1 MQNII
6 KFFLYNIL
14 KRNYNSKPNLKRNW
28 FIMNIKVLLPV
39 SSGDRLKYFKLA
51 LNSILT
57 QTFSDF
63 EIIICVDGVIS
74 EDIDIFINSVDDSRI
89 KLMRNEKNIGLAA
102 TLNKA
107 IKQFPAD
114 IYFRMDSD
122 DICNKRRFQWTI
134 EEFEKDEEL
143 LLLGTECIEIDDE
156 GTEIFYKKMPFQA
169 EIKKWAI
176 TRNPFVHP
184 SVAIKKEFFDIVGY
198 YNESFRKSQDY
209 ELWSRAIIKNVKMN
223 NIHEP
228 LIWFRVSNKFWKNRT
243 LRSNVTNELKVS
255 FFLIKELHG
264 YIYIPKVLLKA
275 LLRFMPVWVNKFMY
289 KYGR

>member
-1 MQNII
+1 
-6 KFFLYNIL
+6 
-14 KRNYNSKPNLKRNW
+14 
-28 FIMNIKVLLPV
+28 MNIKVLLPV

-51 LNSILT
+51 LNSVLS

-63 EIIICVDGVIS
+63 DLIICIDGVIS
-74 EDIDIFINSVDDSRI
+74 EDIDFYIKSVEDKRI
-89 KLMRNEKNIGLAA
+89 ILMRNEKNIALAA

-107 IKQFPAD
+107 IKAYPAD

-122 DICNKRRFQWTI
+122 DICNKRRFMRTL
-134 EEFEKDEEL
+134 EEFEKDDKL
-143 LLLGTECIEIDDE
+143 MLVGTECIEIDDD
-156 GTEIFYKKMPFQA
+156 GTEIFYKKMPFQS

-176 TRNPFVHP
+176 SRNPFIHP
-184 SVAIKKEFFDIVGY
+184 SVAFRKEFFDIVGY
-198 YNESFRKSQDY
+198 YNETFKKSQDY

-243 LRSNVTNELKVS
+243 LRSNVRNELTVS
-255 FFLIKELHG
+255 FFLIRQLNG
-264 YIYIPKVLLKA
+264 YIYIPKILFKA

>member
-1 MQNII
+1 
-6 KFFLYNIL
+6 
-14 KRNYNSKPNLKRNW
+14 
-28 FIMNIKVLLPV
+28 MNVKVLLPV

-63 EIIICVDGVIS
+63 DIVICIDGIIS
-74 EDIDIFINSVDDSRI
+74 EDIDLYINSLDDRRI
-89 KLMRNEKNIGLAA
+89 RIMRNETNIGLAA

-107 IKQFPAD
+107 IRSYPSD

-122 DICNKRRFQWTI
+122 DICNRRRFQRTL
-134 EEFEKDEEL
+134 EEFENDEEL
-143 LLLGTECIEIDDE
+143 MIVGTECIEIDDD

-169 EIKKWAI
+169 QIRKWAV
-176 TRNPFVHP
+176 TRNPFIHP
-184 SVAIKKEFFDIVGY
+184 SVALRKEFFDIVGS

-209 ELWSRAIIKNVKMN
+209 ELWSRAIVKNVKMN

-228 LIWFRVSNKFWKNRT
+228 LIWFRVSNKFWVNRT
-243 LRSNVTNELKVS
+243 LRSNVRNELKVS
-255 FFLIKELHG
+255 FFLIKHYNY
-264 YIYIPKVLLKA
+264 YIYIPKILMKA
-275 LLRFMPVWVNKFMY
+275 MLRFMPVWFNKLMY

>member
-1 MQNII
+1 MKIN
-6 KFFLYNIL
+6 
-14 KRNYNSKPNLKRNW
+14 
-28 FIMNIKVLLPV
+28 VLLPV

-57 QTFSDF
+57 QTYSDF
-63 EIIICVDGVIS
+63 EVIICIDGVIS
-74 EDIDIFINSVDDSRI
+74 EDIDQYIKALDDKRLLI
-89 KLMRNEKNIGLAA
+89 MRNEKNLGLAA

-107 IKQFPAD
+107 IKNYPAD

-122 DICNKRRFQWTI
+122 DICNRKRFQRTL

-143 LLLGTECIEIDDE
+143 MLVGTECIEIDDD

-169 EIKKWAI
+169 DIKKWAI
-176 TRNPFVHP
+176 SRNPFIHP
-184 SVAIKKEFFDIVGY
+184 SVAFRKEFFDIVGF
-198 YNESFRKSQDY
+198 YNEEFRKSQDY
-209 ELWSRAIIKNVKMN
+209 ELWSRAILKNIKMN

-243 LRSNVTNELKVS
+243 LRSNVRNELKVS
-255 FFLIKELHG
+255 FFLIRHLNG
-264 YIYIPKVLLKA
+264 YIYIPKILSKA